1 VTLEGTMG
9 PSLIRVR
16 VRADKPGDH
25 EVNIDFVS
33 VTLRGRVELEGGGVP
48 PAGVRVF
55 ASPVSPEG
63 EDRGNETERV
73 NDLEMLVVEQTT
85 TNDKGEFSIENL
97 SPGFYRL
104 TARGDS
110 GMVTRPY
117 FNARASVTGIVLQL
131 PLKAATLRGIVKGLD
146 DAKPNTPLGML
157 AALSMEDDKGRPV
170 SLGRFADVIN
180 LGQEKSFTVPGIA
193 EGVFTVTLS
202 ITGYT
207 PVTHAGVRFIAG
219 ETTTLDFAFASSGSA
234 KLIISN
240 TDITV
245 SSAYELQFDIV
256 NSRNEVFKKRFTFL
270 DFFNQEATGDQN
282 AFVMKDFPPESYRIT
297 MKLPGYKDVVRSFVI
312 VAGQT
317 TDVPVTFEK
326 N

>member
-1 VTLEGTMG
+1 
-9 PSLIRVR
+9 
-16 VRADKPGDH
+16 
-25 EVNIDFVS
+25 
-33 VTLRGRVELEGGGVP
+33 
-48 PAGVRVF
+48 
-55 ASPVSPEG
+55 
-63 EDRGNETERV
+63 
-73 NDLEMLVVEQTT
+73 
-85 TNDKGEFSIENL
+85 
-97 SPGFYRL
+97 
-104 TARGDS
+104 
-110 GMVTRPY
+110 
-117 FNARASVTGIVLQL
+117 VLQL

-202 ITGYT
+202 LTGYT